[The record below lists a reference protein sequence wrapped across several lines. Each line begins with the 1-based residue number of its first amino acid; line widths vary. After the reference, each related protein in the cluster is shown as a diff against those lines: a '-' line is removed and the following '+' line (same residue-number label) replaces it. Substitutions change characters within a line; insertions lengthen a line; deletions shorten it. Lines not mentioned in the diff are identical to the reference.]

1 MSKVIIELKLEFNLP
16 KGLSYKEKV
25 EYAYDLEL
33 PEGYVED
40 SFGIV
45 EFKGES
51 EHPADKGDRLYKWFT
66 FCYIHVCCCNFVG
79 NIYRKYHR
87 KVVSE

>member
-25 EYAYDLEL
+25 EYAYNLEL

-45 EFKGES
+45 EFEGES
-51 EHPADKGDRLYKWFT
+51 EHPADKDDSLYHEEQDHKAMEKANDR
-66 FCYIHVCCCNFVG
+66 
-79 NIYRKYHR
+79 
-87 KVVSE
+87 